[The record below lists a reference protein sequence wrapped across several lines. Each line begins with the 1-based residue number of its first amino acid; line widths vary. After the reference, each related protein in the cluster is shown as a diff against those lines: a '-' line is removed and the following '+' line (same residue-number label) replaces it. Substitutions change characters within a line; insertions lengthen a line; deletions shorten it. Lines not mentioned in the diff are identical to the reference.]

1 MAGRILFFD
10 AGPIITLVMSRLA
23 WILPELK
30 KRWNGKFY
38 ITQAVKYELVDRPLT
53 IRRFE
58 FEALQ
63 VMKFIREGVLE
74 VYQDIPSS
82 KVNEL
87 IGLANSSFTLDNQTM
102 DVIQEGEMESAA
114 TAISSN
120 AAGVVMDER
129 TLRLFIESN
138 RDMKT
143 LLETRFKKT
152 VTPDLQ
158 KMDAFSA
165 KLKGLTII
173 RSIELVGIA
182 YRLGLLDSYIP
193 EGKKGR
199 EQLIDAVLWNVKY
212 NGCAVTELEIQDLKT
227 FLLKKV

>member
-30 KRWNGKFY
+30 KHWNGKFY
-38 ITQAVKYELVDRPLT
+38 ITPAVKYELVDRPLT

-82 KVNEL
+82 KVKEL
-87 IGLANSSFTLDNQTM
+87 IELANGSFTLDNQTM

-114 TAISSN
+114 TAVSSN

-227 FLLKKV
+227 FLLKKS